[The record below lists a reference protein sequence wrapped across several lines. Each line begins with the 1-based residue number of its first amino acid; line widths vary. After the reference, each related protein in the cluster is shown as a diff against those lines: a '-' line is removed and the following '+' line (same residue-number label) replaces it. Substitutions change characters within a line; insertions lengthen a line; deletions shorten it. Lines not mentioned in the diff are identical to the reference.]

1 MLNTVHLK
9 FYNENKLYNN
19 VLNKLLA
26 LSVPVLPKWFV
37 ELFSKSYVAGY
48 NSKEVL
54 SIVKDLNHKGFS
66 TTIDILG
73 EHVSDSD
80 FAEKITKKYCDL
92 YEKIYQD
99 SIDSNISIKPSHIG
113 LDISEELVL
122 NNFQKILKI
131 AKKNSNFLRIDMESS
146 RSTDST
152 FNIYKQLKSTYL
164 ETGVVLQAYL
174 KRSLKDIESL
184 GSHNFN
190 ARICKGIY
198 QENSKIA
205 IKDPKKIRANFLK
218 MAKLMSE
225 KKSYACYATHDQH
238 LIDSLLDMIKKHNID
253 SSTFEFQV
261 LYGVPMNGRLE
272 EFLSLGYKVRIYVP
286 FGPDWY
292 DYSLRRLKENP
303 NIAGYVLKNLFFK
316 NS

>member
-1 MLNTVHLK
+1 MKKFIISIDAGTTSNRSILFDLK
-9 FYNENKLYNN
+9 GRPIFSSQKEFTQYF
-19 VLNKLLA
+19 
-26 LSVPVLPKWFV
+26 PKNGWV
-37 ELFSKSYVAGY
+37 EHDPEEIWKTTIKTL
-48 NSKEVL
+48 KEVL
-54 SIVKDLNHKGFS
+54 
-66 TTIDILG
+66 
-73 EHVSDSD
+73 
-80 FAEKITKKYCDL
+80 KK
-92 YEKIYQD
+92 
-99 SIDSNISIKPSHIG
+99 
-113 LDISEELVL
+113 
-122 NNFQKILKI
+122 
-131 AKKNSNFLRIDMESS
+131 AKKHSNFLRIDMESS
-146 RSTDST
+146 RSTDIT
-152 FNIYKQLKSTYL
+152 FKIYNQLKSTYS

-174 KRSLKDIESL
+174 RRSLKDIQGLS
-184 GSHNFN
+184 SHNFN

-205 IKDPKKIRANFLK
+205 IKDSKKIRDNFLK

-272 EFLSLGYKVRIYVP
+272 ELLSLGYKVRVYVP

-303 NIAGYVLKNLFFK
+303 DIAGYVLKNLFSK